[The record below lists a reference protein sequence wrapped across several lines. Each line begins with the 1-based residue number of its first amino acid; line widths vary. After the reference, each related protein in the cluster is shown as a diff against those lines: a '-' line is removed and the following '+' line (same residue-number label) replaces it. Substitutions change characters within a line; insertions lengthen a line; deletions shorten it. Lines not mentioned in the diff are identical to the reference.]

1 MITTS
6 KRNGHLLFAIAL
18 LAFVNIGHAAN
29 LNYLSPMH
37 VPGATTVS
45 VDEAKW
51 LFDEGAV
58 FIDVRNPRFYARRH
72 VPGAHH
78 LDKKYTFTQE
88 ALAAVARKDQPIVIY
103 SSGIHCGRAYH
114 AAVEAVSWGYEKVYY
129 FRGGIIDWKDIHLP
143 MESGPYVRKDTA
155 EN

>member
-1 MITTS
+1 MSTAY
-6 KRNGHLLFAIAL
+6 KRTGFLLFTIAL
-18 LAFVNIGHAAN
+18 LAVVNISHAAKTD
-29 LNYLSPMH
+29 YISPTH
-37 VPGATTVS
+37 APGATTVS

-51 LFDEGAV
+51 LFDEGTV

-78 LDKKYTFTQE
+78 LDIKDSFTRE
-88 ALAAVARKDQPIVIY
+88 ALAAVAKKDEPIVIY

-114 AAVEAVSWGYEKVYY
+114 ASVQAISWGYEKVYY

-143 MESGPYVRKDTA
+143 MESGKYSKKGVG